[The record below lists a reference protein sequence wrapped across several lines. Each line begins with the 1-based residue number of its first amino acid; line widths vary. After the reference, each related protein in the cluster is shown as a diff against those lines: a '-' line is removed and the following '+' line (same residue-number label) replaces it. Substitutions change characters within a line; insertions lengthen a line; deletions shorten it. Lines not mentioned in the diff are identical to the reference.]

1 VVGRATPL
9 TPLGAVARPTS
20 AAYRADVGARPERA
34 DEPADAWIAVASLV
48 EHAALVD
55 DSERAELLEHAASI
69 ARQSIGETE
78 LARLAANEWGEA
90 EGAAFDPIALLTDAM
105 QAADMLHL
113 AGATLDAL
121 LAADRSLSA
130 VQQGR
135 ILAKR
140 ARVAWKLGQLDEAE
154 ARYRKVERIARRE
167 HSIELAARATIG
179 FVALAQL
186 RGNYPDVRRF
196 AWRAVRLAD
205 QTGIR
210 SLIRNAHSGML
221 IGAAVAR
228 SLDDAL
234 IHGWAVY
241 RASAGDPVQEAEV
254 LQNIGQALFDAAHT
268 EAAHAVF
275 STIVSRAVPPRI
287 MLPALGGLALSSAAT
302 GRREAVV
309 WAARQIRSFDER
321 SVPRHALASALVE
334 CAIALGRIGE
344 RRESDLLR
352 ARGLAFAKAHG
363 FHEIAYRAE
372 DLEAGVDK
380 QRQTAPSLHKR
391 AAADV
396 VRELEWLKPDRLP
409 EHITLAAGST
419 VD

>member
-1 VVGRATPL
+1 M
-9 TPLGAVARPTS
+9 
-20 AAYRADVGARPERA
+20 
-34 DEPADAWIAVASLV
+34 
-48 EHAALVD
+48 
-55 DSERAELLEHAASI
+55 
-69 ARQSIGETE
+69 ARQSIGEAE
-78 LARLAANEWGEA
+78 LARLAANEWGDA
-90 EGAAFDPIALLTDAM
+90 EGPASDPIALLTDAM

-121 LAADRSLSA
+121 LAADRSLSP

-135 ILAKR
+135 IFAKR

-154 ARYRKVERIARRE
+154 ERYRKVERIARRE
-167 HSIELAARATIG
+167 HSTELAARATIG

-186 RGNYPDVRRF
+186 RGNYPEVRRF
-196 AWRAVRLAD
+196 ARRAVRLAER
-205 QTGIR
+205 TGIR

-254 LQNIGQALFDAAHT
+254 LQNIGQALLDAAHT

-275 STIVSRAVPPRI
+275 STIVSRAVPARI
-287 MLPALGGLALSSAAT
+287 MLPALGGLALSSAET
-302 GRREAVV
+302 GRREQVV

-321 SVPRHALASALVE
+321 SVPRHAMASALVE
-334 CAIALGRIGE
+334 CAIALARIGE

-372 DLEAGVDK
+372 DLDAGVAK
-380 QRQTAPSLHKR
+380 ERRSAPSFQKQ